1 MSLLSVWSLSKC
13 LQSSSYL
20 YKTVLAFLGSGR
32 LLRLVFPRAWS
43 SVTLR
48 SSNPLPPLVKVS
60 SAFSRDRSF
69 NRRHVVVAG
78 VSIFWA
84 SVGTVAVA
92 AASMSASMLSG
103 SNSVRKA
110 SLFVKR
116 GMQLLVQ
123 GNVEASLTMFE
134 NALLSDPRQ
143 KPYLWQRGLSLYYA
157 NRFAEGAVQFREDVA
172 VNPNDT
178 EESIWCFICEA
189 RVQGVE
195 NARKQFLEVGQ
206 DRRPV
211 MQKAYKLFKDGG
223 LYHEAEGNAE
233 DAKSAIL
240 AACRTPYGLRSGDY
254 MASLAKVH
262 CKCRGWEL

>member
-1 MSLLSVWSLSKC
+1 MMSCKC
-13 LQSSSYL
+13 TYAPNSSH
-20 YKTVLAFLGSGR
+20 T
-32 LLRLVFPRAWS
+32 
-43 SVTLR
+43 TC
-48 SSNPLPPLVKVS
+48 SNPLPPLVKVS

-84 SVGTVAVA
+84 NVGTVAVA

-103 SNSVRKA
+103 SNSARKA

-195 NARKQFLEVGQ
+195 NARKQFLE
-206 DRRPV
+206 
-211 MQKAYKLFKDGG
+211 
-223 LYHEAEGNAE
+223 GNAE